1 MESTKNQREVEERL
15 RDAVKQDRARI
26 QIGRL
31 SRFGLLEMS
40 RQRLRPS
47 LGDSSHVACPRC
59 QGVGTIRSVES
70 MALAIL
76 RLAGEDARKERT
88 GRLIVQVPI
97 SVATYLV
104 NEKRAALRDIE
115 EKCGVELVLVP
126 NKDMETPE
134 FSIRRVRHDE
144 LGLPEN
150 SQASFK
156 IPTPAEAP
164 DVGLQAKRPPPPQ
177 AAVTT
182 IIPTAPAPAAP
193 APVPAPVVVVA
204 PPRRGLLGSLKTLL
218 FGDAQPAPAESK
230 EPGKQPARGDR
241 KGREE
246 RGRSGHQDRDVR
258 RGGSRDGRDG
268 GDRPRSERGGRDR
281 NRGRDTERRP
291 AQPRSEAEAAA
302 APGRGEPR
310 SGGGEQRPR
319 REPAA
324 KPPENQAALQVQPG
338 AGGAPENAAAP
349 RADGE
354 KRSRRGGRR
363 RRGRG
368 GRGGEGAA
376 PGGMGGNDAGPA
388 DDNGPGSH
396 GELDFRPTQEPVDSR
411 PAYEPRGESNSPAP
425 TAPAQEVRVAAPPP
439 PPPASA

>member
-1 MESTKNQREVEERL
+1 
-15 RDAVKQDRARI
+15 
-26 QIGRL
+26 
-31 SRFGLLEMS
+31 MS

-97 SVATYLV
+97 NVATYLV

-115 EKCGVELVLVP
+115 EKCSVELVLVP

-156 IPTPAEAP
+156 IPTPAEGP

-193 APVPAPVVVVA
+193 APPPPPVIVVA
-204 PPRRGLLGSLKTLL
+204 PPPRRGLFGSLKTLL
-218 FGDAQPAPAESK
+218 FGDGQPAPVETK
-230 EPGKQPARGDR
+230 EGSKQPVRGER

-246 RGRSGHQDRDVR
+246 RGRSGHPDRDAR
-258 RGGSRDGRDG
+258 RSGSRDGRDG
-268 GDRPRSERGGRDR
+268 GDRPRGGRDRADR
-281 NRGRDTERRP
+281 NRGRDGERRP
-291 AQPRSEAEAAA
+291 AQARGEAEAGRSEA
-302 APGRGEPR
+302 PRGA
-310 SGGGEQRPR
+310 EQKPR
-319 REPAA
+319 REQPPA
-324 KPPENQAALQVQPG
+324 KSPESVAAPQVQSNPG
-338 AGGAPENAAAP
+338 NAPEGAAAP

-368 GRGGEGAA
+368 GRGGEGAG
-376 PGGMGGNDAGPA
+376 PGAMGMGGNDMGHEDGAA
-388 DDNGPGSH
+388 AGSH
-396 GELDFRPTQEPVDSR
+396 GELDFRPPQESGESR
-411 PAYEPRGESNSPAP
+411 PAQHELRGGSDSPPPAQ
-425 TAPAQEVRVAAPPP
+425 AAQEVRVAAPPP
-439 PPPASA
+439 PPPPPPERPAVMWSSAASSGSSGSDADRSQRDE